1 MSSVAATQLIDAA
14 ATLGPADRAL
24 LNLWVHRGLDDGALA
39 GLSHLSVGAIQAR
52 RRMMV
57 ERLSADLELAP
68 ESVGDALQALA
79 STNRESLAPSIV
91 AAESAN
97 GGWPGQPGSDST
109 DGDAPAQ
116 PETKLRPGH
125 RRGPLIA
132 AGLVFVAV
140 LVRGRRRAHRR
151 G

>member
-1 MSSVAATQLIDAA
+1 MSSVATTQLIDAA

-24 LNLWVHRGLDDGALA
+24 LNLWVHRGLDDSALA

-68 ESVGDALQALA
+68 ESVGDALQELA
-79 STNRESLAPSIV
+79 SSNRESRAPRV

-97 GGWPGQPGSDST
+97 GGRPTQPASDST
-109 DGDAPAQ
+109 EGDAPAQ
-116 PETKLRPGH
+116 PEAKLPPGR

-132 AGLVFVAV
+132 VGLVFVAM
-140 LVRGRRRAHRR
+140 LVGGRRRTHRR
-151 G
+151 R